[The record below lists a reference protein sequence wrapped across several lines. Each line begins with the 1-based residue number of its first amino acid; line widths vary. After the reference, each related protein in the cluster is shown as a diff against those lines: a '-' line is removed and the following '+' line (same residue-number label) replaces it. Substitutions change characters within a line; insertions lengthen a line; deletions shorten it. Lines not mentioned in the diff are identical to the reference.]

1 MPIAALTDVDL
12 YYAAAGT
19 GPPLLLIHGTQPDA
33 DVWGPAFDALAQEQ
47 HVIAYD
53 RRGFS
58 RSKHAPEPD
67 YRVHARDAAA
77 LLEHLGSVP
86 AAVLGWSWGGLVAL
100 ELAAQRPDIVS
111 ELVLVEPAV
120 HLKRHPT
127 VGVVLAVLRAQ
138 LLRRIRGDAAAS
150 EAFLGWACRPPNR
163 RHNPHPYGEHVH
175 EAIERDAHAIVAEID
190 AGTGEDLS
198 PARIAS
204 ICRPAT
210 IILSELSDTAFR
222 QAGQRI
228 ARVLPKCTVVRIP
241 SAGHMVHLDQP
252 AAFVEAVRSAQR
264 QVA

>member
-1 MPIAALTDVDL
+1 MPTAALPDVDL

-33 DVWGPAFDALAQEQ
+33 DVWGPAFAALAQDQ
-47 HVIAYD
+47 RVIAYD

-77 LLEHLGSVP
+77 LLEHLESVP

-100 ELAAQRPDIVS
+100 ELAAQRPDVVT

-127 VGVVLAVLRAQ
+127 VGVVLAVLRTQ
-138 LLRRIRGDAAAS
+138 VLRRVRGDVAAA
-150 EAFLGWACRPPNR
+150 EAFLSWACRPPSPG
-163 RHNPHPYGEHVH
+163 HTPHPYGEHVH
-175 EAIERDAHAIVAEID
+175 EAIKRDARAIVAEID

-198 PARIAS
+198 RARIAS
-204 ICRPAT
+204 IRCPVT
-210 IILSELSDTAFR
+210 IVLSDLSDPVFR
-222 QAGQRI
+222 QAGQ
-228 ARVLPKCTVVRIP
+228 
-241 SAGHMVHLDQP
+241 
-252 AAFVEAVRSAQR
+252 
-264 QVA
+264 